1 MKKLFIIPCIILF
14 LGCATSGSTQLA
26 NNNFSRLQNSDPVV
40 VLTEK
45 ETLSEN
51 SEFVGD
57 IKVGDSGLT
66 IECGYLKIIEDATA
80 RARKAGANI
89 IKIVELKEPEFLGST
104 CYRLQAKI
112 YRNLDAVAIAKIS
125 ENRDQKNKS
134 RLPED
139 SDYAL
144 IHFYR
149 PRLSIAALGS
159 FGYKIKD
166 GNDSILGRLRGGEK
180 FVFKTKKFGDQSS
193 FALAETKEE
202 MKIKVEKGKE
212 YFVRGGAT
220 PGIIT
225 VRAQLTITEN
235 LIGQKEFEAMK

>member
-1 MKKLFIIPCIILF
+1 MKKLFLLPGIILF
-14 LGCATSGSTQLA
+14 TGCATSISTQLA
-26 NNNFSRLQNSDPVV
+26 HQNFSKLQNSDPIV

-45 ETLSEN
+45 ETLPEN

-57 IKVGDSGLT
+57 IKIGDSGFT
-66 IECGYLKIIEDATA
+66 IECGYLKVIEDATA
-80 RARKAGANI
+80 KAREAGANI
-89 IKIVELKEPEFLGST
+89 IKIVELTEPAFLGST

-112 YRNLDAVAIAKIS
+112 YRNLDAVAIANIS
-125 ENRDQKNKS
+125 KKRDQKNKS

-139 SDYAL
+139 SNYAL

-149 PRLSIAALGS
+149 PKLSVAALGS

-180 FVFKTKKFGDQSS
+180 FVLQTKNFGDQSF
-193 FALAETKEE
+193 FAITETKEE
-202 MKIKVEKGKE
+202 IKIKVEKGKE
-212 YFVRGGAT
+212 YFVRGGAI

-225 VRAQLTITEN
+225 VRPQLTITEN
-235 LIGQKEFEAMK
+235 QIGQKEFEAMK